1 MFVNNLFFNNNQCK
15 INSTL
20 KNKNSSKLVYFTGNP
35 SLLTREIKLNPEE
48 MKKVSFI
55 AEAYDKIL
63 SVFSSF
69 NGIYQKKFKSLY
81 PKLAAG
87 EKIKGF
93 VFNSVMGINDK
104 KLQIVRFNSK
114 LNSDELLTFGIL
126 DSQNQNL
133 LRYRINKDGKVR
145 ITSDKDSL
153 SKLSINPFSQN
164 KNIKYTDY
172 LNRLVE
178 EMKNF
183 SFYSENFKI
192 INRKVNPG
200 NTERVVME
208 SFFKVKA
215 LQKSQGIKSEIEEMS
230 QNYAI
235 LADVLN
241 INRGKDALELKQA
254 FFGADFGGKTKGL
267 VFKNLLE
274 NGKTYGFCPLQSKD
288 DDRLFKVVIQ
298 GKNGDIENA
307 FVFFSDGKVAKLK
320 RLSSDT
326 NAFRPNNLEYISDTE
341 IEKLGIKEIFARL
354 NQKFLD
360 FKEFIFKSR
369 EAKLKK
375 KMQPNKQKI
384 RKLFEESLESHKH
397 HVEDLAK
404 QKAQETLRLKDE
416 KLAKEQERKNA
427 LELKKQKAAESAKHR
442 AEESARKKAEKLI
455 QKQERVKAKELKLQQ
470 RQEAARKKSEEKR
483 IALKNTLVNNIE
495 VPIEKPEQ
503 ATIQKIRFPSYQELR
518 LWKIREHLDKLFNTP
533 VEQRSSHLVHE
544 RLLNGKIFAGRV
556 SLKASDGAD
565 IVVSRVKS
573 PKYVDFTYYSVSV
586 KKDKKEFVLNI
597 DPAADKI
604 LISKD
609 GKPVINAKSMVS
621 YTTKEEFLKQ
631 NPEAINLSKYLTEI
645 FEIRTDEPRKVVQ
658 TSFKVKKQVT
668 LLKQKEQDVINALY
682 NKIEEVLED

>member
-1 MFVNNLFFNNNQCK
+1 MFVNNLFFNNDQYK

-20 KNKNSSKLVYFTGNP
+20 KNKNSFKSVYFSANP
-35 SLLTREIKLNPEE
+35 NLLTKEIKLTPEE

-93 VFNSVMGINDK
+93 VFNSFVGINDK

-153 SKLSINPFSQN
+153 SKLSVNPFNQS

-183 SFYSENFKI
+183 SFYSENFKT

-208 SFFKVKA
+208 SFYKVRA
-215 LQKSQGIKSEIEEMS
+215 LQKSQGIKSEIDEIS

-235 LADVLN
+235 LVDVLN

-274 NGKTYGFCPLQSKD
+274 NGKTYAFCPLQSKD

-298 GKNGDIENA
+298 GKNGDIEKA
-307 FVFFSDGKVAKLK
+307 FVFFADGKVAKQK

-341 IEKLGIKEIFARL
+341 IEKLEIKEIFVRL
-354 NQKFLD
+354 NQKISD
-360 FKEFIFKSR
+360 FKEFILKSR

-375 KMQPNKQKI
+375 NIKPDEQKEQKI
-384 RKLFEESLESHKH
+384 CKLFDANKY
-397 HVEDLAK
+397 HVEEQPK
-404 QKAQETLRLKDE
+404 QKAQEKLRLKE
-416 KLAKEQERKNA
+416 
-427 LELKKQKAAESAKHR
+427 
-442 AEESARKKAEKLI
+442 EKLI
-455 QKQERVKAKELKLQQ
+455 QKQERIKAKELKLQQ
-470 RQEAARKKSEEKR
+470 RQENACKKSEEKR
-483 IALKNTLVNNIE
+483 TALKNTFVNNVE
-495 VPIEKPEQ
+495 VPIEKPGQ
-503 ATIQKIRFPSYQELR
+503 TTIQKIKFPSYQELR
-518 LWKIREHLDKLFNTP
+518 LWKIRDHLDNLFNTP

-544 RLLNGKIFAGRV
+544 RLLSGKIFAGRV

-586 KKDKKEFVLNI
+586 KKDGKEFVLNI

-631 NPEAINLSKYLTEI
+631 NPEAINLPKYLTEI

-658 TSFKVKKQVT
+658 TSLKVKKHVT